1 MRLAVDVMG
10 GDHAPDAIL
19 AGCFRAL
26 DPESGAIP
34 EGGRLVLVGDEAAI
48 LDIAKEHGVDPS
60 AFDLVPTTE
69 VIAMGESPAKA
80 VRSKADSSIVR
91 SAQLGSP
98 KTKGTPEHVDAVLSA
113 GNTGACVS
121 AAIMHLKRLPRVH
134 RPGIAVT
141 IPGFGGPLILCDAG
155 ANPEPQPTHLW
166 QYGVMAE
173 AYARTVLHIDKPRVA
188 LMNIGAEEGKGTE
201 LIQKTRDL
209 IAATPGINFTGFIE
223 GRDFFDGAADVVVTD
238 GFVGNT
244 VLKMAEGL
252 ARSLFGAIAQAI
264 FAEDPELALKIEPAI
279 KALYSKS
286 DYEELGGAPLL
297 GVNGTY
303 IIAHGS
309 SKAKT
314 ICASIR
320 NGFEYLRLG
329 LNDVLMERI
338 VEVEAGIDAGVMR
351 ESIKA

>member
-26 DPESGAIP
+26 DPASGAIP
-34 EGGRLVLVGDEAAI
+34 EGGRLVLVGDKGTI

-60 AFDLVPTTE
+60 TFDLVPTTQ
-69 VIAMGESPAKA
+69 VIEMGESPAKA

-91 SAQLGSP
+91 SAAMGSA
-98 KTKGTPEHVDAVLSA
+98 KSAGTPEHVDAIVSA

-141 IPGFGGPLILCDAG
+141 IPGFQGPIVLCDAG

-173 AYARTVLHIDKPRVA
+173 AYARTALGIEKPRVA
-188 LMNIGAEEGKGTE
+188 VMNIGAEEGKGTD
-201 LIQKTRDL
+201 LIQRSRDL

-223 GRDFFDGAADVVVTD
+223 GREFFDGAADVVVTD

-264 FAEDPELALKIEPAI
+264 FAEDPELALRIEPAI

-303 IIAHGS
+303 IIGHGS

-320 NGFEYLRLG
+320 NGFGYLRMG
-329 LNDVLMERI
+329 LNDVLLNRI
-338 VEVEAGIDAGVMR
+338 VEVESAMDADFIRDAVR
-351 ESIKA
+351 A

>member
-26 DPESGAIP
+26 EPGSGAIP
-34 EGGRLVLVGDEAAI
+34 EGGRLVLVGCRETI
-48 LDIAKEHGVDPS
+48 LDIAREHGVDP
-60 AFDLVPTTE
+60 ATFDLVPTTQ

-80 VRSKADSSIVR
+80 VRLKSDSSIVR
-91 SAQLGSP
+91 SAAMGSP
-98 KTKGTPEHVDAVLSA
+98 KTVGTPEHVDAILSA

-141 IPGFGGPLILCDAG
+141 IPGFAGPVVMCDAG
-155 ANPEPQPTHLW
+155 ANPEPAPTHLW

-173 AYARTVLHIDKPRVA
+173 AYARTVLHIEKPRVA
-188 LMNIGAEEGKGTE
+188 VLNIGAEEGKGTD
-201 LIQKTRDL
+201 LIQRSRDL
-209 IAATPGINFTGFIE
+209 IAATPGIHFTGFIE
-223 GRDFFDGAADVVVTD
+223 GREFFDGAADVVVTD
-238 GFVGNT
+238 GFVGNA

-264 FAEDPELALKIEPAI
+264 FAEDPELGLRLEPAI
-279 KALYSKS
+279 KALYRRS

-309 SKAKT
+309 SQAKT
-314 ICASIR
+314 IAASIR
-320 NGFEYLRLG
+320 NGFEYVRLG
-329 LNDVLMERI
+329 LNDVLIARLEEAETAMEALLTRDS
-338 VEVEAGIDAGVMR
+338 VRA
-351 ESIKA
+351 

>member
-26 DPESGAIP
+26 DPASGAIP
-34 EGGRLVLVGDEAAI
+34 EGGRLVLVGDESAI
-48 LDIAKEHGVDPS
+48 LDVAREQGVDPS
-60 AFDLVPTTE
+60 SFDLVATTE

-91 SAQLGSP
+91 SARMGSH
-98 KTKGTPEHVDAVLSA
+98 KSAGRPEFVDAILSA

-121 AAIMHLKRLPRVH
+121 AAIMHLKRLPGVH

-141 IPGFGGPLILCDAG
+141 IPGFNGPVVMCDAG

-173 AYARTVLHIDKPRVA
+173 AYARTVLHIDQPRVA
-188 LMNIGAEEGKGTE
+188 VMNIGAEEGKGTD
-201 LIQKTRDL
+201 LIQRSRDL

-223 GRDFFDGAADVVVTD
+223 GREFFDGGADVVVTD
-238 GFVGNT
+238 GFVGNA

-264 FAEDPELALKIEPAI
+264 FAEDPELALRLEPAI

-314 ICASIR
+314 ISASIR

-329 LNDVLMERI
+329 LNDVLQSRI
-338 VEVEAGIDAGVMR
+338 SEVEAAIDADVLK
-351 ESIKA
+351 ESVRA

>member
-26 DPESGAIP
+26 EPDSGAIP
-34 EGGRLVLVGDEAAI
+34 ENGRLVLYGDEAII
-48 LDIAKEHGVDPS
+48 LDIAKEHGVDRDR
-60 AFDLVPTTE
+60 FDLVATTE

-91 SAQLGSP
+91 SASMASS
-98 KTKGTPEHVDAVLSA
+98 KTAGTPEHIDAIVSA

-141 IPGFGGPLILCDAG
+141 IPGFAGPVVMCDAG

-173 AYARTVLHIDKPRVA
+173 AYARTVLHIDNPRVA
-188 LMNIGAEEGKGTE
+188 VMNIGAEEGKGTE
-201 LIQKTRDL
+201 LIQRSRDL

-223 GRDFFDGAADVVVTD
+223 GREFFDGVADVVVTD
-238 GFVGNT
+238 GFVGNA

-264 FAEDPELALKIEPAI
+264 FAEDPELALRLEPAI

-303 IIAHGS
+303 IIGHGS
-309 SKAKT
+309 SKSKT
-314 ICASIR
+314 IAASIR

-329 LNDVLMERI
+329 LNDVLINRI
-338 VEVEAGIDAGVMR
+338 QEVEAAMDPAAVL
-351 ESIKA
+351 ESVRA

>member
-26 DPESGAIP
+26 DPASRAIP
-34 EGGRLVLVGDEAAI
+34 EDGRLVLVGDRDTI
-48 LDIAKEHGVDPS
+48 LDVAKEHGVDPN
-60 AFDLVPTTE
+60 AFDLVHTTQI
-69 VIAMGESPAKA
+69 IAMGESPAKA
-80 VRSKADSSIVR
+80 VRSKPDSSIVK
-91 SAQLGSP
+91 SAAMGSH
-98 KTKGTPEHVDAVLSA
+98 KTAGTPEHAHAMLSA

-141 IPGFGGPLILCDAG
+141 IPGFAGPVVMCDAG

-173 AYARTVLHIDKPRVA
+173 AYARTVLHIEQPRVA
-188 LMNIGAEEGKGTE
+188 VMNIGAEEGKGTE
-201 LIQKTRDL
+201 LIQRSRDL

-223 GRDFFDGAADVVVTD
+223 GREFFDGAADVVVTD
-238 GFVGNT
+238 GFVGNA

-264 FAEDPELALKIEPAI
+264 FAEDPELALRLEPAI
-279 KALYSKS
+279 KALYARS

-297 GVNGTY
+297 GVNGTC

-314 ICASIR
+314 IEASIR

-329 LNDVLMERI
+329 LNDVLTQRI
-338 VEVEAGIDAGVMR
+338 EEVEAALDPDEVR
-351 ESIKA
+351 ESLKA